1 MVAQSVCLKK
11 QSETDMPKSVTYEFE
26 DMSDILD
33 TLDDTVSTLQ
43 GFTDLLE
50 FALGEVGGD
59 LKHNAYGVA
68 RLLEQ
73 QVDALDQLRR
83 AARIET
89 NRLEADSPVYADG
102 DIDAIARMAGVQKS
116 MTARVMFVLTGKDL
130 AGDAYKREGD
140 FGPYRLDRHLLERR
154 IYDTL
159 NNSMEWG
166 RVSQETD
173 LPFHT
178 VQAVFNAM
186 LGVPVVRQSDAAP
199 GAEHPT
205 IDQVIDQLKG
215 GKAIPDPDQQA
226 ANG

>member
-1 MVAQSVCLKK
+1 
-11 QSETDMPKSVTYEFE
+11 MPKTVTYEFE
-26 DMSDILD
+26 DMSEILD
-33 TLDDTVSTLQ
+33 MMDDTTSALK

-59 LKHNAYGVA
+59 LKRHAFGVA

-73 QVDALDQLRR
+73 QVDTLDELRR
-83 AARIET
+83 AARIEA
-89 NRLEADSPVYADG
+89 NKLEADRPVYADG

-116 MTARVMFVLTGKDL
+116 MAARVMFVLTGKDL

-140 FGPYRLDRHLLERR
+140 FGPYRLDKHLLERR
-154 IYDTL
+154 VYDTL
-159 NNSMEWG
+159 NSSVEWG
-166 RVSQETD
+166 RVSLETNLD
-173 LPFHT
+173 LHT

-186 LGVPVVRQSDAAP
+186 LGVPVARQAEAAP
-199 GAEHPT
+199 EPAHPT

-215 GKAIPDPDQQA
+215 GRASPDPDQQA